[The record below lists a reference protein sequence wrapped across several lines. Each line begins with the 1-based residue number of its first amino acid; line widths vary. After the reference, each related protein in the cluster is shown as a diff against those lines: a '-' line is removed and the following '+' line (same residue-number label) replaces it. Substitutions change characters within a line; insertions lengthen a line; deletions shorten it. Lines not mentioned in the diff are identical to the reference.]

1 MIDWGGIIFF
11 MDNKVIKSDK
21 ATKKIIATG
30 GLLGAIA
37 ASTCCVLPVILFA
50 LGISG
55 AWISNLVSLAR
66 YKPFFIV
73 LSLVFIGTG
82 LWMVYFKPQISI
94 PKIQSTSCYRPFSEK
109 TIKIMLWSAVII
121 ILIVFLIPYIAPS
134 LLGV

>member
-1 MIDWGGIIFF
+1 
-11 MDNKVIKSDK
+11 MDNKIIKSDK
-21 ATKKIIATG
+21 TTKKIIATG

-37 ASTCCVLPVILFA
+37 ASMCCVLPVILFA

-82 LWMVYFKPQISI
+82 FWIVYFKPQISI
-94 PKIQSTSCYRPFSEK
+94 PKVQSTSCYRPFSEK

>member
-1 MIDWGGIIFF
+1 MN
-11 MDNKVIKSDK
+11 NKVIKSDK
-21 ATKKIIATG
+21 TTKKIIATG
-30 GLLGAIA
+30 SLLGAIA

-82 LWMVYFKPQISI
+82 FWIVYFKPQFSI
-94 PKIQSTSCYRPFSEK
+94 PKVQSTSCYRPFPEK

>member
-1 MIDWGGIIFF
+1 VIDWGGIIFF

>member
-1 MIDWGGIIFF
+1 
-11 MDNKVIKSDK
+11 MDYKKTKSYK

-73 LSLVFIGTG
+73 LSLVFVGTG
-82 LWMVYFKPQISI
+82 FWMVYFKPNISI

-109 TIKIMLWSAVII
+109 TIKTMLWFSVII
-121 ILIVFLIPYIAPS
+121 ILIVFLIPYIAPF

>member
-1 MIDWGGIIFF
+1 MN
-11 MDNKVIKSDK
+11 NKVIKSDK

-30 GLLGAIA
+30 GLLGASV
-37 ASTCCVLPVILFA
+37 ASTCSVLPVFLLA

-55 AWISNLVSLAR
+55 SWIGSLRSLAP

-73 LSLVFIGTG
+73 FSLVFIGAG
-82 LWMVYFKPQISI
+82 FWMVYFKPQILI
-94 PKIQSTSCYRPFSEK
+94 PSVPSTSCYRPFSEK
-109 TIKIMLWSAVII
+109 TIKIMLWSSVII

>member
-1 MIDWGGIIFF
+1 ME
-11 MDNKVIKSDK
+11 KKTLKSDK
-21 ATKKIIATG
+21 TTEKIIATG

-37 ASTCCVLPVILFA
+37 ASTCCVLPVVLLA

-82 LWMVYFKPQISI
+82 FWIVYFKPQISI
-94 PKIQSTSCYRPFSEK
+94 PKVQSTSCYKPFSEK
-109 TIKIMLWSAVII
+109 TIKIMLWFSVII
-121 ILIVFLIPYIAPS
+121 ILIVFLIPYIAPF

>member
-1 MIDWGGIIFF
+1 
-11 MDNKVIKSDK
+11 MDNKVIKSDN

-73 LSLVFIGTG
+73 LSLVFVGTG
-82 LWMVYFKPQISI
+82 FWMVYFKPNISI
-94 PKIQSTSCYRPFSEK
+94 PKIQSTSCYRTFSEK
-109 TIKIMLWSAVII
+109 TIKIMLWFSVII
-121 ILIVFLIPYIAPS
+121 ILIVFLIPYIAPF

>member
-1 MIDWGGIIFF
+1 
-11 MDNKVIKSDK
+11 MDNKIIKSDK
-21 ATKKIIATG
+21 TTKKIIATG
-30 GLLGAIA
+30 GLFGAIV

-73 LSLVFIGTG
+73 LSLVFIGIG
-82 LWMVYFKPQISI
+82 FWMVYFKPQISI
-94 PKIQSTSCYRPFSEK
+94 PNVQSTSCYRPFSEK
-109 TIKIMLWSAVII
+109 TIKIMLWFSVII
-121 ILIVFLIPYIAPS
+121 ILIVFLIPYIAPF

>member
-1 MIDWGGIIFF
+1 MNDKTIQ
-11 MDNKVIKSDK
+11 SDK

-30 GLLGAIA
+30 GLLGAIV
-37 ASTCCVLPVILFA
+37 ASTCSALPVFLLA

-55 AWISNLVSLAR
+55 SWIGNLRSLAP

-73 LSLVFIGTG
+73 FSLVFIGTG
-82 LWMVYFKPQISI
+82 FWMVYFKPQISI
-94 PKIQSTSCYRPFSEK
+94 PSVQSTSCYRLFSEK
-109 TIKIMLWSAVII
+109 TIKIMLWSSVII

>member
-1 MIDWGGIIFF
+1 
-11 MDNKVIKSDK
+11 MDNKTIKSDK
-21 ATKKIIATG
+21 TTKKIIATG

-66 YKPFFIV
+66 YKPFFVV

-82 LWMVYFKPQISI
+82 FWMVYIKPQIST
-94 PKIQSTSCYRPFSEK
+94 PKVQSTSCYRPFSEK
-109 TIKIMLWSAVII
+109 TIKIMLWFSVII
-121 ILIVFLIPYIAPS
+121 ILIVFLIPYAAPF

>member
-1 MIDWGGIIFF
+1 
-11 MDNKVIKSDK
+11 MDNNAIKSDK

-82 LWMVYFKPQISI
+82 FWIVYFKPQISI
-94 PKIQSTSCYRPFSEK
+94 PKVQSTSCYRPFSEK

-121 ILIVFLIPYIAPS
+121 ILIVFLIPYIAPF

>member
-1 MIDWGGIIFF
+1 
-11 MDNKVIKSDK
+11 MDNKTIKSDK
-21 ATKKIIATG
+21 TTKKIIATG

-82 LWMVYFKPQISI
+82 FWKVYFKPQISI
-94 PKIQSTSCYRPFSEK
+94 PKVQSTSCYRPFPEK
-109 TIKIMLWSAVII
+109 TIKIMLWFSVII
-121 ILIVFLIPYIAPS
+121 ILIVFLIPYIAPF

>member
-1 MIDWGGIIFF
+1 
-11 MDNKVIKSDK
+11 MDNKIIKSDK
-21 ATKKIIATG
+21 TTKKIIATG

-66 YKPFFIV
+66 YKPFFVV

-82 LWMVYFKPQISI
+82 FWMVYFKPQISI
-94 PKIQSTSCYRPFSEK
+94 AKVQPTSCYRPFSEK
-109 TIKIMLWSAVII
+109 TIKIILWFSIVI
-121 ILIVFLIPYIAPS
+121 ILIVFLIPYIAPF

>member
-1 MIDWGGIIFF
+1 
-11 MDNKVIKSDK
+11 MDNKIIKSDK
-21 ATKKIIATG
+21 TTKKIIATG
-30 GLLGAIA
+30 SLLGAIA

-82 LWMVYFKPQISI
+82 FWMVYFKPQILI
-94 PKIQSTSCYRPFSEK
+94 PKVQSTSCYRPFPEK
-109 TIKIMLWSAVII
+109 TIKIMLWFSVII
-121 ILIVFLIPYIAPS
+121 ILIVFLIPYIAPF

>member
-1 MIDWGGIIFF
+1 MIDWGSIIFF
-11 MDNKVIKSDK
+11 KDNKVIKSDK
-21 ATKKIIATG
+21 TTKKIIATG

-55 AWISNLVSLAR
+55 AWISNLVSLAV

-73 LSLVFIGTG
+73 LSLVFVGTG
-82 LWMVYFKPQISI
+82 FWMVYFKPKISI
-94 PKIQSTSCYRPFSEK
+94 PNVQSVSCYRPFSEK
-109 TIKIMLWSAVII
+109 TIKIMLWFSVII
-121 ILIVFLIPYIAPS
+121 ILIVFLIPYIAPF

>member
-1 MIDWGGIIFF
+1 
-11 MDNKVIKSDK
+11 MDNKIIKSDK
-21 ATKKIIATG
+21 TTKKIIATG

-37 ASTCCVLPVILFA
+37 ASTCCVLPAILFA

-82 LWMVYFKPQISI
+82 FWIVYFKPQISI
-94 PKIQSTSCYRPFSEK
+94 PKVQSTSCYRPFSEK
-109 TIKIMLWSAVII
+109 TIKIMLWFSVII
-121 ILIVFLIPYIAPS
+121 ILIVFLIPYIAPF

>member
-1 MIDWGGIIFF
+1 
-11 MDNKVIKSDK
+11 MDDKRTKSDK
-21 ATKKIIATG
+21 ATKKIVATG

-37 ASTCCVLPVILFA
+37 ASICCVLPVILFV

-82 LWMVYFKPQISI
+82 FWMVYFKPQISI
-94 PKIQSTSCYRPFSEK
+94 PKVQSTSCYRPFSEK
-109 TIKIMLWSAVII
+109 TIKIMLWFSVII
-121 ILIVFLIPYIAPS
+121 ILIVFLIPYIAPF

>member
-1 MIDWGGIIFF
+1 
-11 MDNKVIKSDK
+11 MDNKIIKSDK
-21 ATKKIIATG
+21 TTKKIIATS
-30 GLLGAIA
+30 GLLGALA

-55 AWISNLVSLAR
+55 AWISNLISLAR

-82 LWMVYFKPQISI
+82 FWIVYFKPQISI
-94 PKIQSTSCYRPFSEK
+94 PKVQPTSCYRPFSEK
-109 TIKIMLWSAVII
+109 TIKIMLWFSVII
-121 ILIVFLIPYIAPS
+121 ILIVFLIPYIAPF

>member
-1 MIDWGGIIFF
+1 VIDWGSIIFF

-21 ATKKIIATG
+21 TTKKIIATG

-55 AWISNLVSLAR
+55 AWISNLVSLAV

-73 LSLVFIGTG
+73 LSLVFVGTG
-82 LWMVYFKPQISI
+82 FWMVYFKPKISI
-94 PKIQSTSCYRPFSEK
+94 PNIQSASCYRPFSEK
-109 TIKIMLWSAVII
+109 TIKIMLWFSVII
-121 ILIVFLIPYIAPS
+121 ILIVFLIPYAAPF

>member
-1 MIDWGGIIFF
+1 
-11 MDNKVIKSDK
+11 MDYKKTKSYK

-73 LSLVFIGTG
+73 LSLVFVGTG
-82 LWMVYFKPQISI
+82 FWMVYFKPNISI

-109 TIKIMLWSAVII
+109 TIKIMLWFSVII
-121 ILIVFLIPYIAPS
+121 ILIVFLIPYIAPF

>member
-1 MIDWGGIIFF
+1 
-11 MDNKVIKSDK
+11 MDNKIIKSDK
-21 ATKKIIATG
+21 TTKKIIATG
-30 GLLGAIA
+30 SLLGAIA

-66 YKPFFIV
+66 YKPFFVV

-82 LWMVYFKPQISI
+82 FWMVYIKPQIST
-94 PKIQSTSCYRPFSEK
+94 PKVQSTSCYRPFSEK
-109 TIKIMLWSAVII
+109 TIKILLWFSVII
-121 ILIVFLIPYIAPS
+121 ILIVFLIPYITPS

>member
-1 MIDWGGIIFF
+1 
-11 MDNKVIKSDK
+11 MDNKIIKSDK
-21 ATKKIIATG
+21 TTKKIIATG

-82 LWMVYFKPQISI
+82 FWIVYFKPQISI
-94 PKIQSTSCYRPFSEK
+94 PKVQSTSCYRPFSEK

-121 ILIVFLIPYIAPS
+121 ILIVFLIPYIAPF

>member
-1 MIDWGGIIFF
+1 
-11 MDNKVIKSDK
+11 MDDKRTKSDK
-21 ATKKIIATG
+21 ATKKIVATG

-37 ASTCCVLPVILFA
+37 ASICCVLPVILFV

-73 LSLVFIGTG
+73 LSLVFVGTG
-82 LWMVYFKPQISI
+82 FWMVYFKPKISI
-94 PKIQSTSCYRPFSEK
+94 PNVQSASCYRPFSEK
-109 TIKIMLWSAVII
+109 TIKIMLWFSVII
-121 ILIVFLIPYIAPS
+121 ILIVFLIPYIAPF